1 MSTRS
6 ILTNFQIIIWNNKH
20 TLVTGRAQTLFLQK
34 PRSLTVLSK
43 EQIAVYGPI
52 AINKMDHKRGGG
64 QALEA

>member
-1 MSTRS
+1 MVPISPSHFKR
-6 ILTNFQIIIWNNKH
+6 NNKH
-20 TLVTGRAQTLFLQK
+20 AGRNGRMWVLFLHT
-34 PRSLTVLSK
+34 PRFPTVLSK